1 MKSSKYILFEV
12 MVVFIGVSAAFFLN
26 NWRNDKNTEAKEINY
41 TERLIKDMSYNIED
55 LKERIDMDT
64 NHINRSKVL
73 LKGLYLKDLP
83 EDSITSILEL
93 IVTFGTINLKY
104 TTYEEILNNGEFNV
118 LSNDSIRSLII
129 ETKNLYENIGVR
141 EKFYTDFYHNLMFPY
156 IVDNFDL
163 MHSKAINKYLS
174 TDVQF
179 VNLFAANTGLKS
191 QTVVDYEKLYILSTE
206 LHQLLIRSAKELK
219 Q

>member
-1 MKSSKYILFEV
+1 MKNSKYILFEV

-26 NWRNDKNTEAKEINY
+26 NWRNDKNIEAKEINY

-55 LKERIDMDT
+55 LKARIDMDT
-64 NHINRSKVL
+64 NNINRSKVL

-93 IVTFGTINLKY
+93 IVTSGTINLKY

-118 LSNDSIRSLII
+118 LSNDSIRNLII

-141 EKFYTDFYHNLMFPY
+141 EKFYTDFYHNLMLPY
-156 IVDNFDL
+156 IIDNFDL

-174 TDVQF
+174 TDVQL

-191 QTVVDYEKLYILSTE
+191 QTVVDYEKLYTLSVE
-206 LHQLLIRSAKELK
+206 LHQLLIRSEKQLK

>member
-1 MKSSKYILFEV
+1 MKTSKYILFEV

-26 NWRNDKNTEAKEINY
+26 NWRNEKNIEAKEINY
-41 TERLIKDMSYNIED
+41 TERLIEDMSYNIED

-64 NHINRSKVL
+64 NNINRSKVL

-141 EKFYTDFYHNLMFPY
+141 EKFYTDFYHNLMLPY
-156 IVDNFDL
+156 IIDNFDF

>member
-1 MKSSKYILFEV
+1 MKTSKYILFEV

-41 TERLIKDMSYNIED
+41 TERLIEDMSYNIED

-64 NHINRSKVL
+64 NNINRSKVL

-118 LSNDSIRSLII
+118 LSNDSIRKLII
-129 ETKNLYENIGVR
+129 ETKNLYESVLIR
-141 EKFYTDFYHNLMFPY
+141 ETSYTDFYYLMLPY
-156 IVDNFDL
+156 IIDNFDL
-163 MHSKAINKYLS
+163 MHSKAINKSLS
-174 TDVQF
+174 TNSRF
-179 VNLFAANTGLKS
+179 RNYFLINTSLKS
-191 QTVVDYEKLYILSTE
+191 QTVVDYEKLYTLSTE
-206 LHQLLIRSAKELK
+206 LHQLLIRYEKELK